1 MPQPSAMSGSPEG
14 AGTASPSYTRRLARL
29 ETSGIKRLL
38 PTQAPYRWNLRRLKL
53 GRVIEVGCGLGRNL
67 MNCDPGSVGVDH
79 NPHSVAGC
87 RERGLVAYTPE
98 ELTAA
103 SDVEPASG
111 SGSNLAS
118 GTASDLSSDYG
129 PGSFDSLL
137 CAHVLEHMDEATA
150 ASLLGQYLP
159 LVKPG
164 GSVVLITPQ
173 EVGYRSDETHVRWVG
188 FEELRGH
195 ADQLGIAVRRSY
207 SFPFP
212 RPVGRVF
219 PYNEFVLVGT
229 TPAPAQEPSAP

>member
-1 MPQPSAMSGSPEG
+1 MPQPSAPSESPEG
-14 AGTASPSYTRRLARL
+14 AGTASPDYTRRLARL

-67 MNCDPGSVGVDH
+67 VNCDPGSVGVDH

-98 ELTAA
+98 EVAA
-103 SDVEPASG
+103 AQGSDSG
-111 SGSNLAS
+111 A
-118 GTASDLSSDYG
+118 DLG

-137 CAHVLEHMDEATA
+137 CAHVLEHMDEATGV
-150 ASLLGQYLP
+150 SLLRQYLP
-159 LVKPG
+159 LVKPC

-195 ADQLGIAVRRSY
+195 AEEFGITVRRSY

-229 TPAPAQEPSAP
+229 TPA